1 MGMAFYFFSGN
12 NEKNFHKGQKVR
24 DHREPRFFARKPASS
39 SPLFYRENDTAKHEE
54 RPLNAKFRYFFLPLT
69 MFLFLVAGCGLMKEA
84 TDTSEKA
91 PVGEGTRITGAE
103 LLDLLSDNTITIH
116 EYGETAIIEMYGNGK
131 MYAVKS
137 KTEKN
142 DGNWSTENDRLCLR
156 FKRWGFGDE
165 ICYDVF
171 RKGEEYNLYTTSGIK
186 SSYFTITQGVKR
198 GQTGKGATSPSP
210 QKPTTKRATTSP
222 DVVVEEPVAPPVS
235 TPTIQETNQ
244 TSSPQAASRDLGM
257 IYRGMSQNCP
267 GCNLQGANLA
277 EASLMRANLA
287 GANLSNANM
296 VKANLKWAN
305 LKGANLTKA
314 DLSGAN
320 LAGADLAG
328 ANLERA
334 DLTGANLEQA
344 NLRGATIN
352 GAIGLDLK
360 KAIR

>member
-1 MGMAFYFFSGN
+1 VN
-12 NEKNFHKGQKVR
+12 TQ
-24 DHREPRFFARKPASS
+24 
-39 SPLFYRENDTAKHEE
+39 
-54 RPLNAKFRYFFLPLT
+54 FRYYFPLLT
-69 MFLFLVAGCGLMKEA
+69 MLLFLIAGCGTKEA
-84 TDTSEKA
+84 GNAPDTA
-91 PVGEGTRITGAE
+91 PAGDGTRITGAQLIE
-103 LLDLLSDNTITIH
+103 ILSDNTITMH
-116 EYGETAIIEMYGNGK
+116 EYGDTATIEMYGNGK

-142 DGNWSTENDRLCLR
+142 DGVWSTDNDRLCLK

-171 RKGEEYNLYTTSGIK
+171 RKGEEYNLYTASGIK
-186 SSYFTITQGVKR
+186 SSYFTITQGLKR
-198 GQTGKGATSPSP
+198 GQPVKNAASAKKQPN
-210 QKPTTKRATTSP
+210 KRSSATTSP
-222 DVVVEEPVAPPVS
+222 DVVVEEQVAPVS
-235 TPTIQETNQ
+235 TPTIQETYQ
-244 TSSPQAASRDLGM
+244 TSNPQTASRDLGM

-287 GANLSNANM
+287 GANLTNANLG
-296 VKANLKWAN
+296 KANLKWAN
-305 LKGANLTKA
+305 LKGANLSSA

-334 DLTGANLEQA
+334 DLTGANLEQT
-344 NLRGATIN
+344 NLRGATIE

>member
-1 MGMAFYFFSGN
+1 MN
-12 NEKNFHKGQKVR
+12 
-24 DHREPRFFARKPASS
+24 
-39 SPLFYRENDTAKHEE
+39 T
-54 RPLNAKFRYFFLPLT
+54 KFRYFFLLSA
-69 MFLFLVAGCGLMKEA
+69 MLLFLAAGCGLMKEK
-84 TDTSEKA
+84 TSTPEKA
-91 PVGEGTRITGAE
+91 PAGEGTKVTAAE
-103 LLDLLSDNTITIH
+103 LIDLLSDNTITIY
-116 EYGETAIIEMYGNGK
+116 EYGDTAIIE

-142 DGNWSTENDRLCLR
+142 EGKWSTENDKLCLQ

-171 RKGEEYNLYTTSGIK
+171 RKGEEYNLYTSTGLK
-186 SSYFTITQGVKR
+186 SSYFTITHGVKR
-198 GQTGKGATSPSP
+198 GQAGKNTAAA
-210 QKPTTKRATTSP
+210 QKQPAKRAATTSP

-235 TPTIQETNQ
+235 APAIQETYQ
-244 TSSPQAASRDLGM
+244 SSTPQAASRDLGM

-277 EASLMRANLA
+277 EASLLRANLA

-305 LKGANLTKA
+305 LKGANLTNA

-320 LAGADLAG
+320 LAGADLSG

-344 NLRGATIN
+344 NLKGATIN
-352 GAIGLDLK
+352 TAIGLDLK

>member
-1 MGMAFYFFSGN
+1 MNTQS
-12 NEKNFHKGQKVR
+12 
-24 DHREPRFFARKPASS
+24 
-39 SPLFYRENDTAKHEE
+39 
-54 RPLNAKFRYFFLPLT
+54 RYYLLLAA
-69 MFLFLVAGCGLMKEA
+69 MLLFLVTGCSLMKEA
-84 TDTSEKA
+84 TNTTEKVPA
-91 PVGEGTRITGAE
+91 GEGTRVTAAE
-103 LLDLLSDNTITIH
+103 LTELLSDNTISIY
-116 EYGETAIIEMYGNGK
+116 EYGDTAIIEMYGNGK

-142 DGNWSTENDRLCLR
+142 EGKWSTENDKLCLQ
-156 FKRWGFGDE
+156 FKRWGFGEE

-171 RKGEEYNLYTTSGIK
+171 RKGEEYNLYTANGIK
-186 SSYFTITQGVKR
+186 SSYFTITKGVKR
-198 GQTGKGATSPSP
+198 GQTGKGAADSQKQPS
-210 QKPTTKRATTSP
+210 KRATATTSP
-222 DVVVEEPVAPPVS
+222 DVVVEEQAAPPVS
-235 TPTIQETNQ
+235 TPRIQETNQ

-277 EASLMRANLA
+277 EASLLRANLA
-287 GANLSNANM
+287 GANLTNANL

-305 LKGANLTKA
+305 LKGANLTSA
-314 DLSGAN
+314 DLAGAN
-320 LAGADLAG
+320 LAGADLSG

-344 NLRGATIN
+344 NLRGATIT